1 MRIDKFLHAMRIG
14 TRTQVR
20 RLIKDGHITTNGE
33 PVLSGKQQVN
43 PGSDTV
49 LLDDEQVRYQEF
61 FYYVLNKPVGVIT
74 ATADTQAKTVLDLF
88 NTTDYRDDLFPV
100 GRLDKDTEGVLVI
113 TNDGALSHALLSPAH
128 HVTKIYEAEVTG
140 EITPEQVAG
149 FNDGIT
155 LKDGTQLQP
164 AQARIVAF
172 HEIENFTTLQIEI
185 HEGKYHQVKRMVGTL
200 GERVVQLRRI
210 AFGSLTLPVG
220 LLAGNYRA
228 LTDEELA
235 ALKDD
240 AGQTADID

>member
-20 RLIKDGHITTNGE
+20 RLIKDGHITANGE
-33 PVLSGKQQVN
+33 PVISGKQQIN
-43 PGSDTV
+43 PGSDAV
-49 LLDDEQVRYQEF
+49 FLDDEQVRYQQY
-61 FYYVLNKPVGVIT
+61 FYYVMNKPVGVIT
-74 ATADTQAKTVLDLF
+74 ATSDATAKTVMDLF

-113 TNDGALSHALLSPAH
+113 TNDGALSHALLAPAH
-128 HVTKIYEAEVTG
+128 HVTKVYEAEVTG
-140 EITPEQVAG
+140 EITAAQVAG

-164 AQARIVAF
+164 AQAEIVEF
-172 HEIENFTTLQIEI
+172 HEIEDFTTIRIMI

-210 AFGSLTLPVG
+210 KFGSLSLPVG

-228 LTDEELA
+228 LSETELT
-235 ALKDD
+235 ALKRD
-240 AGQTADID
+240 ANQPVTE

>member
-20 RLIKDGHITTNGE
+20 RLIKDGHVTTNGE
-33 PVLSGKQQVN
+33 RVLSGKQQVN
-43 PGSDTV
+43 PGSDAV
-49 LLDDEQVRYQEF
+49 FLDDEQVRYQQY
-61 FYYVLNKPVGVIT
+61 FYYVMNKPVGVIT
-74 ATADTQAKTVLDLF
+74 ATSDAQAKTVLDLF

-100 GRLDKDTEGVLVI
+100 GRLDKDTEGILVI
-113 TNDGALSHALLSPAH
+113 TNDGALSHALLAPTH
-128 HVTKIYEAEVTG
+128 HVTKVYEAEVTG
-140 EITPEQVAG
+140 EITAERVAG

-164 AQARIVAF
+164 AQAEIVAF
-172 HEIENFTTLQIEI
+172 HEIENFTTIRIMI

-210 AFGSLTLPVG
+210 KFGSLTLPVG

-228 LTDEELA
+228 LTADELA
-235 ALKDD
+235 ALKAD
-240 AGQTADID
+240 AEQPVNE

>member
-1 MRIDKFLHAMRIG
+1 MRIDKFLHAMRVG

-49 LLDDEQVRYQEF
+49 LLDDQQVRYQQY

-74 ATADTQAKTVLDLF
+74 ATTDAQAKTVLDLF

-113 TNDGALSHALLSPAH
+113 TNDGALSHALLAPAH
-128 HVTKIYEAEVTG
+128 HVTKVYEAEVTG
-140 EITPEQVAG
+140 EITPAQVAG

-164 AQARIVAF
+164 AQAEIVAF
-172 HEIENFTTLQIEI
+172 HEIENFTTIQIKI
-185 HEGKYHQVKRMVGTL
+185 HEGKYHQVKRMIGTL

-210 AFGSLTLPVG
+210 SFGSLTLPVG

-228 LTDEELA
+228 LTDDELT
-235 ALKDD
+235 ALKAD
-240 AGQTADID
+240 ADQTITND

>member
-20 RLIKDGHITTNGE
+20 RLIKDGHITANGE
-33 PVLSGKQQVN
+33 RVLSGKQQVN
-43 PGSDTV
+43 PVNDVVS
-49 LLDDEQVRYQEF
+49 LDEKPVSYQQY
-61 FYYVLNKPVGVIT
+61 FYYVMNKPVGVIT
-74 ATADTQAKTVLDLF
+74 ATVDDQAKTVLDLF
-88 NTTDYRDDLFPV
+88 NTTDYRDDLFPI

-113 TNDGALSHALLSPAH
+113 TNDGALSHALLAPAH
-128 HVTKIYEAEVTG
+128 HVTKVYEAEVTG
-140 EITPEQVAG
+140 EITAAQVAG

-164 AQARIVAF
+164 AAAEIVAF
-172 HEIENFTTLQIEI
+172 HEIENFTTLRIKI

-210 AFGSLTLPVG
+210 AFGSLELPVG

-228 LTDEELA
+228 LTDAELV
-235 ALKDD
+235 ALKAD
-240 AGQTADID
+240 AGHPDED

>member
-43 PGSDTV
+43 PGNDTV
-49 LLDDEQVRYQEF
+49 LLDDEPVRYQQF
-61 FYYVLNKPVGVIT
+61 FYYVLNKPVGAIT
-74 ATADTQAKTVLDLF
+74 ATVDTQAKTVLDLF

-128 HVTKIYEAEVTG
+128 HVTKVYEAEVTG

-164 AQARIVAF
+164 AKARIVAF

-228 LTDEELA
+228 LTDAELD
-235 ALKDD
+235 ALKAD
-240 AGQTADID
+240 AGQTVDAD

>member
-20 RLIKDGHITTNGE
+20 RLIKDGQITTNGE
-33 PVLSGKQQVN
+33 PVISGKQQIN
-43 PGSDTV
+43 PASDV
-49 LLDDEQVRYQEF
+49 VCLDDVQVRYQEY
-61 FYYVLNKPVGVIT
+61 FYYVMNKPLGVIT
-74 ATADTQAKTVLDLF
+74 ATTDSSAKTVMDLF
-88 NTTDYRDDLFPV
+88 NKTDFRDDLFPV
-100 GRLDKDTEGVLVI
+100 GRLDKDTEGVLVM

-128 HVTKIYEAEVTG
+128 HVTKVYEAEVTG
-140 EITPEQVAG
+140 EITPAQVAG

-164 AQARIVAF
+164 AEAEIVAF
-172 HEIENFTTLQIEI
+172 HEIENFTTLQIKI

-210 AFGSLTLPVG
+210 AFGSLELPVG

-228 LTDEELA
+228 LTDDELK
-235 ALKDD
+235 ALKQD
-240 AGQTADID
+240 AGQATDID